1 MLLVNEI
8 VLQSVYM
15 DGIYQLAISRLF
27 MNETFSSLLI
37 PFLHE
42 NRLLITHRFPYET

>member
-8 VLQSVYM
+8 VLQSVCM
-15 DGIYQLAISRLF
+15 DGIYQLAISKLF
-27 MNETFSSLLI
+27 INETLI

-42 NRLLITHRFPYET
+42 NFLLITHRFPFET